1 MYTLK
6 RNQLFASDIA
16 GYLAAEYT
24 GEDIVVY
31 YPSGFL
37 SPENNSITYLEEN
50 EALPQLP
57 VGLNL
62 VVITRE
68 GLVPEGKGITVIFS
82 DNPQKDFYLVVNEF
96 FTKREVHVI
105 QPTAVIKNG
114 AEIGVNVNIGRNTF
128 VDNGVKIGNNTY
140 IGSNVVLSGKIQ
152 LGNDCVIK
160 DGAIIGAD
168 GYAFIREDDSKFMY
182 MPQFGTIEIS
192 EEVWIGANATIER
205 PFFGATKIGR
215 NVKVDD
221 LVHLGQSVKIGQGSR
236 ITAGVVLADNVS
248 IGRDCFLGIN
258 CSVREGIFIGDGTVI
273 GMGSA
278 VISDLSEGC
287 FYAGVP
293 ARPLNAD
300 KKGRVIPNAGFEKS
314 LL

>member
-1 MYTLK
+1 MYILK
-6 RNQLFASDIA
+6 RNQLLASEIA
-16 GYLAAEYT
+16 GYLAAEYK

-31 YPSGFL
+31 YPSGFM
-37 SPENNSITYLEEN
+37 SQENNSITYLEEN
-50 EALPQLP
+50 EALPELP
-57 VGLNL
+57 AGLKL
-62 VVITRE
+62 IVIARK
-68 GLVPEGKGITVIFS
+68 GLVPEGKGITVIAS
-82 DNPQKDFYLVVNEF
+82 DNPRKDFYLVINEF
-96 FTKREVHVI
+96 FTRREAHVI
-105 QPTAVIKNG
+105 HPTSVIRDG
-114 AEIGVNVNIGRNTF
+114 AEIGINVNIGRNTF
-128 VDNGVKIGNNTY
+128 IDDGVKIGNNTY
-140 IGSNVVLSGKIQ
+140 IGSNVVLFGKIL

-168 GYAFIREDDSKFMY
+168 GYAFIREDDSGFIY

-258 CSVREGIFIGDGTVI
+258 SSVREGIIIGDGTVI
-273 GMGSA
+273 GMGS
-278 VISDLSEGC
+278 VVTSDLSKGC
-287 FYAGVP
+287 TYAGVP
-293 ARPLNAD
+293 ARLLND
-300 KKGRVIPNAGFEKS
+300 RPKRRTPPNA
-314 LL
+314 

>member
-6 RNQLFASDIA
+6 RNQLFASEIA

-31 YPSGFL
+31 YPASLL
-37 SPENNSITYLEEN
+37 SPENDSLTYLEEN
-50 EALPQLP
+50 VALPQLSA
-57 VGLNL
+57 GLKL
-62 VVITRE
+62 IVIARK
-68 GLVPEGKGITVIFS
+68 GLVPEGKGITVIIS
-82 DNPQKDFYLVVNEF
+82 DNPRKDFYLVVNEF
-96 FTKREVHVI
+96 FTKREAHVI
-105 QPTAVIKNG
+105 HPTAVIKDG

-128 VDNGVKIGNNTY
+128 VDDDVKIGNNTY
-140 IGSNVVLSGKIQ
+140 VGSNVVLSGKIL

-168 GYAFIREDDSKFMY
+168 GYAFIREDDSQVIY

-221 LVHLGQSVKIGQGSR
+221 LVHLGQSVKISKGSR
-236 ITAGVVLADNVS
+236 ITAGVVLADNVL
-248 IGRDCFLGIN
+248 IGQDCFLGIN
-258 CSVREGIFIGDGTVI
+258 CSVREGISIGDGTVI
-273 GMGSA
+273 GMGS
-278 VISDLSEGC
+278 VVVSDLAEGC
-287 FYAGVP
+287 IYAGVP
-293 ARPLNAD
+293 ARPLNARP
-300 KKGRVIPNAGFEKS
+300 KRRITPHAGIEKS
-314 LL
+314 RL